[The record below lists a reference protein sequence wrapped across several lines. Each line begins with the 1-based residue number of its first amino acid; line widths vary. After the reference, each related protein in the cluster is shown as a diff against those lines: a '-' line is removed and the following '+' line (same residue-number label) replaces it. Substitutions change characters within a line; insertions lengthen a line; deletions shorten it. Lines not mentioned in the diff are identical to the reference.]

1 MGYRFLVATDMD
13 YTLLVTGMPISSENL
28 RAVRAIHDAGG
39 ALTLA
44 TGRSSFATGTFA
56 RELDIKVP
64 LITSNGA
71 SLFDPVARKEVYS
84 SLLGEERVKEL
95 SSLFI
100 ENGTDA
106 TAYSPEGIFFLPG
119 SSRRPFFAKYNDNIP
134 EDLKA
139 PVYDFDINGHIPAVN
154 KFLLISPDRETVS
167 ALEAMEGLELV
178 SSAYTY
184 FDVMK
189 EGNTKG
195 RGLMMLADMLS
206 IPRAMTFALGD
217 GENDLS
223 MIKDAGYGIAMGNSD
238 ERLFEHASYITSDCK
253 DDGFARAVF
262 EFILPKVS

>member
-13 YTLLVTGMPISSENL
+13 YTLLVTGMPISSKNIE
-28 RAVRAIHDAGG
+28 AVRAIRDAGG

-71 SLFDPVARKEVYS
+71 SLFDPVARKEVCS
-84 SLLGEERVKEL
+84 SLLDREKVKEL

-100 ENGTDA
+100 EKGTDA
-106 TAYSPEGIFFLPG
+106 TAYSPEGIFFLPN
-119 SSRRPFFAKYNDNIP
+119 SSRRPFFEKYNDSIP

-139 PVYDFDINGHIPAVN
+139 PVYDFDINGHIPDVN
-154 KFLLISPDRETVS
+154 KFLLISPDDEIVS
-167 ALEAMEGLELV
+167 ALQAIEGLELV

-195 RGLMMLADMLS
+195 KGLLMLADMLGV
-206 IPRAMTFALGD
+206 PRDMTFALGD

-238 ERLFEHASYITSDCK
+238 ERLFEHASYITSNCE
-253 DDGFARAVF
+253 DDGFAKAVF

>member
-28 RAVRAIHDAGG
+28 RAVRAIHEAGG

-44 TGRSSFATGTFA
+44 TGRSSFASGTFA
-56 RELDIKVP
+56 RDLDIKVP

-84 SLLGEERVKEL
+84 SLMDQNTVKEL
-95 SSLFI
+95 SSFFI
-100 ENGTDA
+100 KKDTDA

-119 SSRRPFFAKYNDNIP
+119 STRRPFFTKYNENIP

-139 PVYDFDINGHIPAVN
+139 PVYNFDIENIPEVN
-154 KFLLISPDRETVS
+154 KFLLISPDQET
-167 ALEAMEGLELV
+167 EAFLRSMEGLELV

-195 RGLMMLADMLS
+195 KGLLMLADMLG
-206 IPRAMTFALGD
+206 IPKDMTFSLGD
-217 GENDLS
+217 GEND
-223 MIKDAGYGIAMGNSD
+223 
-238 ERLFEHASYITSDCK
+238 
-253 DDGFARAVF
+253 
-262 EFILPKVS
+262 